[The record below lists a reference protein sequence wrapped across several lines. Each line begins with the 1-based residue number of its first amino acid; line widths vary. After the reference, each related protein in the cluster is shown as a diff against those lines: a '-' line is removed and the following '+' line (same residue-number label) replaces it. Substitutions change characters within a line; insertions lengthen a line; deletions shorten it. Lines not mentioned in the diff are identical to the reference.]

1 MSAMLTILEVAMMK
15 SRFSSEWLITSPP
28 FFWLALFFLVPT
40 LIIYAYSFKPAELYG
55 GIGEG
60 WTLDTIRALFTQSNG
75 IIVLRTLLLSVTA
88 TVISLVIAVPV
99 GYAIGRAHPRF
110 RQLLLL
116 LVILPFWSSFIV
128 RIFAWKS
135 LLHPEGLFK
144 QFLVF
149 LHIVDPDTVLLYHPW
164 TVVLVMVYSYIP
176 FAILP
181 IYTAASKFSDS
192 LYEAAMDL
200 GMTKLKAFFKVFLP
214 CIRTGIWTATLLV
227 FIPAIGA
234 YVIPDVV
241 GGPDSEMI
249 GNRIMQKTFV
259 ERNIPM
265 ASALASLLSLAVL
278 LPLAIAELM
287 QRRLGRDHTVKG
299 GH

>member
-1 MSAMLTILEVAMMK
+1 MQTILEVKAMK
-15 SRFSSEWLITSPP
+15 SRVSSEWSLTFAP
-28 FFWLALFFLVPT
+28 FLWLAIFFLVPT
-40 LIIYAYSFKPAELYG
+40 LVIYAYSFKPAELYG

-60 WTLDTIRALFTQSNG
+60 WTFDTVKALFTVSNAK
-75 IIVLRTLLLSVTA
+75 IIFRTLWLSITA
-88 TVISLVIAVPV
+88 TVISLLIAIPV
-99 GYAIGRAHPRF
+99 GYTIGRASHRF

-144 QFLVF
+144 QFLVSA
-149 LHIVDPDTVLLYHPW
+149 HIVSPDTVLLYHPW
-164 TVVLVMVYSYIP
+164 TVVLVMVYTYVP

-181 IYTAASKFSDS
+181 VYTATSKFSDS

-249 GNRIMQKTFV
+249 GNRIVQKTFV

-278 LPLAIAELM
+278 VPLAIAEIM